1 MVGCARQMQEPVAI
15 VHDWLTSMRGG
26 ERVVEV
32 LCKVFPQAD
41 LFTLT
46 WDPARLSPA
55 LAQRRVTTSPLH
67 RLAQAPFANGGFR
80 AFLPLFPLA
89 VESFNLNRYALV
101 VSSSHC
107 VAMGAIAPPS
117 ALHIAYVHS
126 TLRYAREAQAT
137 YEASVPGGPLGLALF
152 RGTAQYL
159 RRWESAAAARPDV
172 LIANSTY
179 TRDRIRRYY
188 SRDAVVIAPPID
200 TDRFASAAHA
210 SRVMQGD
217 AEPPYLL
224 VSALVPNKRVDLA
237 LRAFQGRP
245 ERLIV
250 VGEGPERARIEPLI
264 GPNVTLLSRVDEA
277 QLTALFAGCR
287 ALLHTGVDDF
297 GMVMVEALAAGRPVI
312 ACAEGGALDI
322 VRDGETGLLIAQ
334 PTVAAVRAALDRF
347 ARRTQPFDSASL
359 QTFARSFG
367 HANFERSFAHAVEK
381 ARREKREAH
390 INGGNGA
397 RSANGTKVHSGPPT
411 NGTSF
416 HISVSA
422 AATTPAPE
430 RAHPHAPDPSG
441 QRHVGSRLV
450 ANHLAKRLLDATF
463 ATSGLIFTA
472 PLLGVLGTLI
482 RLDSPGPALFR
493 QHRIGL
499 HDCAFTMVKL
509 RTMDTQGRVTRVG
522 RLLRPTGL
530 DELPQLWNVL
540 KGHMSI
546 IGPRPE
552 VPERVRRFEV
562 EFPGY
567 GQRHAV
573 RPGITGWA
581 QVSGLRGNV
590 SIAKRL
596 EFDVRYVRE
605 WSLILDGHILLRT
618 FSAVWSDTVRELG
631 ARGNGECGPRS
642 T

>member
-1 MVGCARQMQEPVAI
+1 
-15 VHDWLTSMRGG
+15 
-26 ERVVEV
+26 
-32 LCKVFPQAD
+32 
-41 LFTLT
+41 
-46 WDPARLSPA
+46 
-55 LAQRRVTTSPLH
+55 
-67 RLAQAPFANGGFR
+67 
-80 AFLPLFPLA
+80 
-89 VESFNLNRYALV
+89 
-101 VSSSHC
+101 
-107 VAMGAIAPPS
+107 
-117 ALHIAYVHS
+117 
-126 TLRYAREAQAT
+126 
-137 YEASVPGGPLGLALF
+137 
-152 RGTAQYL
+152 
-159 RRWESAAAARPDV
+159 
-172 LIANSTY
+172 
-179 TRDRIRRYY
+179 
-188 SRDAVVIAPPID
+188 
-200 TDRFASAAHA
+200 
-210 SRVMQGD
+210 
-217 AEPPYLL
+217 

-277 QLTALFAGCR
+277 QLATLFAGCR

-297 GMVMVEALAAGRPVI
+297 GMVMVEALAAGRPVL

-381 ARREKREAH
+381 ARHERREAH
-390 INGGNGA
+390 INGGNGV
-397 RSANGTKVHSGPPT
+397 RSANGAKVHRGPPYNGNN
-411 NGTSF
+411 NGTSI
-416 HISVSA
+416 HLSVSA
-422 AATTPAPE
+422 AASNPAPE
-430 RAHPHAPDPSG
+430 RAHLHAPVPSV
-441 QRHVGSRLV
+441 QRHVGSRLL

-463 ATSGLIFTA
+463 ATSGLILTA

-493 QHRIGL
+493 QRRIGL

-509 RTMDTQGRVTRVG
+509 RTMDAQGRVTRVG

-540 KGHMSI
+540 KGDMSI

-552 VPERVRRFEV
+552 VPERVRRFEA
-562 EFPGY
+562 ELPGY
-567 GQRHAV
+567 GRRHTV

-605 WSLILDGHILLRT
+605 WSLVLDGHILLRT